1 MVEAQSFGIKVIC
14 LNTKNN
20 REILKNSAKYIN
32 LNTKPKKIINFFK
45 KNSIKQKKFITN
57 ATRFSPQIF

>member
-45 KNSIKQKKFITN
+45 KNSIKQKNLLQMRPDFL
-57 ATRFSPQIF
+57 PQIF